1 MRPLQTKNLFK
12 RSNSF
17 CDIGLTEGRVRP
29 ELIRSILEIAAPFF
43 AFNKVGPEKKTIN
56 ELSFTKRWVMNRFL
70 KADSLPGVT

>member
-43 AFNKVGPEKKTIN
+43 AFNKVGPEKKKN
-56 ELSFTKRWVMNRFL
+56 N
-70 KADSLPGVT
+70 